1 MCDPKYSSGWLML
14 LEAKQTNSDCDAVVS
29 LRRLV
34 ISLHKYTTFSTITEK
49 NLTLEKSLMATRP
62 TSHN

>member
-1 MCDPKYSSGWLML
+1 ML